1 MLISDCNLLKSLS
14 FHCFSTLSCI
24 NQTLQTSLSSPPVP
38 VINRCIRSHVETL
51 ALNIIGHLFCS
62 WMCCLGRAQQ
72 RRIRL
77 QGYAD
82 HQLVAQPG
90 LWAEGLSSS
99 PHRLFHVAW
108 ASSQQGS
115 RIPRTSI
122 LREST
127 RWEPQKPQSI
137 TPTVLCQLKQSQ
149 TPSWVQGEGPAL
161 FLLKREPE
169 HEEQKISSRPL
180 WKNTIHPPPKCRIGC
195 PAQQEWWLNS
205 TSFSSI

>member
-1 MLISDCNLLKSLS
+1 MIPRTMSHYQLRTECLDETIKTISQNIYI
-14 FHCFSTLSCI
+14 TL
-24 NQTLQTSLSSPPVP
+24 P
-38 VINRCIRSHVETL
+38 
-51 ALNIIGHLFCS
+51 
-62 WMCCLGRAQQ
+62 
-72 RRIRL
+72 
-77 QGYAD
+77 
-82 HQLVAQPG
+82 
-90 LWAEGLSSS
+90 
-99 PHRLFHVAW
+99 VAW
-108 ASSQQGS
+108 APSQHGG